1 MPVFRSL
8 LLLLLAWLTMA
19 IPAAAA
25 DNEKVGAV
33 IESIFQDGELFADKP
48 QLDLRLAD
56 LRDFYASRSFKPVW
70 VRDNGP
76 KAKGRALHAELKRS
90 WVQGLS
96 PVFYNTD
103 EIGALL
109 ESKEPAELARLDLLM
124 SLAFIDFG
132 ADIANGRIG
141 PEIPGSENAMPR
153 VDLEP
158 AKYIEGAAEEG
169 NFLAYASK
177 YLTADDRYFRL
188 IAKLA
193 EYSRIESA
201 GRWPKLEAGG
211 SQIAQGDKDPRVPAI
226 RRMLMLTGDID
237 LAAAGDGEVA
247 EGALQAGIAA
257 YQSRLGLPQTGIADA
272 ETLAQMAVPLSD
284 RIAQMRLNLER
295 RRWQNIEL
303 GENHIYVNLADGN
316 VRLVLAGETAGF
328 FDITNVAAL
337 SKVPTVALK
346 AIGIDKSTGALLLQQ
361 NDHLDAIGGSGA
373 KALQLE
379 KGETFAGL
387 VEKAGT
393 LDIGPDGKFA
403 SPMTVYITY
412 LTAWATSDG
421 LVHFRKDVF
430 GRDAVLGALLFAGR

>member
-1 MPVFRSL
+1 MPPFRSL
-8 LLLLLAWLTMA
+8 VPLLLAWLLLAM
-19 IPAAAA
+19 PAFAA
-25 DNEKVGAV
+25 DNEQVGAAV
-33 IESIFQDGELFADKP
+33 ESIFQKNEIIAGKP
-48 QLDLRLAD
+48 QLDSRLAD

-96 PVFYNTD
+96 PSFYNTD

-109 ESKEPAELARLDLLM
+109 ESREPAELARLDLLM

-141 PEIPGSENAMPR
+141 PAIAGSENAMPR
-153 VDLEP
+153 IDLQP

-201 GRWPKLEAGG
+201 GRWPKIEAGG
-211 SQIAQGDKDPRVPAI
+211 PQIAQGDKDPRVPAI
-226 RRMLMLTGDID
+226 RRLLMLTGDVD
-237 LAAAGDGEVA
+237 PTAAGDGEVA
-247 EGALQAGIAA
+247 DSALQAGIAA
-257 YQSRLGLPQTGIADA
+257 YQARLGLPQTGIADA

-337 SKVPTVALK
+337 SEVPTIALK
-346 AIGIDKSTGALLLQQ
+346 AIGIDKSTGALLLEP
-361 NDHLDAIGGSGA
+361 NDHVEAIGGDGA
-373 KALQLE
+373 KALQLA
-379 KGETFAGL
+379 KGETFADL

-393 LDIGPDGKFA
+393 LGIGPDGKFGQ
-403 SPMTVYITY
+403 PMTVYITY

-421 LVHFRKDVF
+421 SVHFRKDVF
-430 GRDAVLGALLFAGR
+430 GRDAALAALLFAGR